1 MSEPLRP
8 SDRTRRA
15 RRRAPGRPFGPAV
28 RGAAAR
34 RTAAVLAAAVLLPL
48 AACQSPGD
56 GGGDGGAL
64 VFWTPHVTPDRLAQQ
79 EATAA
84 AFTEQ
89 SGVDVDV
96 VPMSAED
103 QNQSMAVG
111 SASGDVPDV
120 VLLAP
125 DQAAAWSAQGVLDT
139 GTAAGIVEDLGPD
152 TFGENALDM
161 VTFDGTPA
169 AVPSDGWGQVL
180 VYRADLLADAGLDPP
195 RTLEDVADAAEE
207 LDGDGRAGIALGT
220 RPGDPFTTQTLEA
233 LLLAGGCDLVDGAG
247 EVALESPECVDALD
261 AYARMAEA
269 SVPGDQDVE
278 TTRAAYLSGEA
289 AMLFWGSHIFDELAG
304 LAPDFPPTCPECAD
318 DPDFLASESGTVG
331 ALTAPDGSP
340 VQYGLTLNLGIPVG
354 ADAENAR
361 AFTEYLM
368 GPGYVESLEVSPEG
382 RVPVRPGTPDDPDVH
397 AEAWSELPTGEDPEN
412 RAPLSDFYGDA
423 VIGGIVEGA
432 QSFRRWGYG
441 TEHAAFAGPLAAQN
455 TLAKQ
460 VGPLFEGEDPATVA
474 ASMADAA
481 RAVQADNE

>member
-1 MSEPLRP
+1 MPEPRP
-8 SDRTRRA
+8 HPRPEPCPDRRPGSA
-15 RRRAPGRPFGPAV
+15 RRVRPRPPARAV
-28 RGAAAR
+28 GAAA
-34 RTAAVLAAAVLLPL
+34 AALLLPL
-48 AACQSPGD
+48 AACQAPED
-56 GGGDGGAL
+56 DGAL

-84 AFTEQ
+84 AFTEET
-89 SGVDVDV
+89 GIGVDV

-139 GTAAGIVEDLGPD
+139 ATADAVVQELGPG
-152 TFGENALDM
+152 TFSRNALDM
-161 VTFDGTPA
+161 VTFEGVPA

-180 VYRADLLADAGLDPP
+180 VYRADLFERAGLDPP
-195 RTLEDVADAAEE
+195 ATLEDVAQAAGK
-207 LDGDGRAGIALGT
+207 LDGDGRAGIVLGT
-220 RPGDPFTTQTLEA
+220 RPGDPFTTQTVEA
-233 LLLAGGCDLVDGAG
+233 LLLAGGCELVDGAG
-247 EVALESPECVDALD
+247 EVALESPACVAALD

-289 AMLFWGSHIFDELAG
+289 AMLFWGSHIYDELAG
-304 LAPDFPPTCPECAD
+304 LAPDFPPTCPECSD
-318 DPDFLASESGTVG
+318 DRGFLAENSGTVG

-340 VQYGLTLNLGIPVG
+340 VQYGLTLNLGVPVG
-354 ADAENAR
+354 ADTADAR
-361 AFTEYLM
+361 AFVEYLM

-382 RVPVRPGTPDDPDVH
+382 RVPVRPGTPEAPDVY
-397 AEAWSELPTGEDPEN
+397 ADAWSELPTGEDDDT
-412 RAPLSDFYGDA
+412 RAPLSEFYGEA
-423 VIGGIVEGA
+423 VIGDIVEGA

-441 TEHAAFAGPLAAQN
+441 TEHAAFAGPLAAEN
-455 TLAKQ
+455 TLARE
-460 VGPLFEGEDPATVA
+460 VGPLFEGEEPAVVA

-481 RAVQADNE
+481 RAVQADTG